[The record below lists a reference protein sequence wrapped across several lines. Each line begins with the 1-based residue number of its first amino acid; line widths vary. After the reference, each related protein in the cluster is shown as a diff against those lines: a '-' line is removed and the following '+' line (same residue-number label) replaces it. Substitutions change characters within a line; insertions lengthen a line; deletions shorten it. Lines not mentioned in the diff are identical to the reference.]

1 MGDRTAFDTA
11 TRIAAGDD
19 GTNYDGVAIFL
30 HWATALL
37 VIVQFA
43 MANLWDSFDKPTR
56 QGLESIHVSL
66 GVLLSAVVLARIVWR
81 LIPGHQRPA
90 VVSGWVQLASKA
102 VHYLLYLLLVA
113 QAALGFGWRWAQG
126 LQLASKAVH
135 YLLYLL
141 LVAQAALGFGWRW
154 AQGHPVEFF
163 GLFGIPGPYGEL
175 GRPTRH
181 IFHDLHVNVAWAI
194 VIIAGLHALAALY
207 HHYFLRDRVLKRML
221 PAAR

>member
-11 TRIAAGDD
+11 TRIAAGND

-126 LQLASKAVH
+126 
-135 YLLYLL
+135 
-141 LVAQAALGFGWRW
+141 R
-154 AQGHPVEFF
+154 PVEFF

-194 VIIAGLHALAALY
+194 VIIAGLHAIAALY

>member
-11 TRIAAGDD
+11 TLIAAGDD

-126 LQLASKAVH
+126 
-135 YLLYLL
+135 
-141 LVAQAALGFGWRW
+141 
-154 AQGHPVEFF
+154 HPVEFF